1 MDTKEKEFHSPNNLI
16 KEKSPYLLQH
26 AYNPVNWF
34 AWGDEAFEKAKKENK
49 LVFLSI
55 GYSTCHWCHVM
66 EEESFEDEEVAVVLN
81 KNFVAIKVDRE
92 ERPDIDS
99 IYMNVCQ
106 MLTGRGGWP
115 LTIILT
121 PEKIPFYAG
130 TYFPKKGRFGMIG
143 LLDILNQ
150 LKELWKNEKERVL
163 SSVEKILKHLK
174 SSSVVK
180 KESFEP
186 LQLFEQ
192 AFEVLQNQFDRIH
205 GGFGPAPKF
214 PTTHRLLFLLHYW
227 QRTGNQFSLE
237 MVEITLTKMSLGGI
251 YDHVGGGF
259 HRYSTDRTWLVPH
272 FEKMLYDQA
281 MLTIINLKTFQA
293 TKKKKYKE
301 VAKSILTYVMRDLVS
316 PEGGFYSAEDADSE
330 GEEGK
335 YYVWEKKEIEDILGE
350 ESELFCELFNIR
362 EEGNFYDERTKEKT
376 KKNILHLSKPFYE
389 TGEENEE
396 LHAKQRFI
404 KDSVKQLL
412 FHRQNRVS
420 PLKDDK
426 ILTDWNGLMIV
437 AFSLAAR
444 VLKEEKYLK
453 VAKNAIE
460 FILRKMFDKEKNLLH
475 RYREGES
482 AIPANLDDYSFL
494 IWGLIELYETT
505 FTSSY
510 LMKAYELTEQMIKH
524 FWDEENHGF
533 FFTPDTRTDLIV
545 REKLV
550 YDGAIPSGN
559 SVAMLNILK
568 LSRITSN
575 SSYEE
580 KANQLMSYFASQIKQ
595 APVAFTFLLTA
606 LDYAVGPS
614 YEIVIVRKKEE
625 ERTLQE
631 VLMMLTEHF
640 LPNKIVLIKL
650 IDDKELEKLIPII
663 KEYTL
668 INNQLTIYVCK
679 NFVCK
684 QPTNNPYIMVE
695 ELLKDEN

>member
-1 MDTKEKEFHSPNNLI
+1 
-16 KEKSPYLLQH
+16 
-26 AYNPVNWF
+26 
-34 AWGDEAFEKAKKENK
+34 
-49 LVFLSI
+49 
-55 GYSTCHWCHVM
+55 
-66 EEESFEDEEVAVVLN
+66 
-81 KNFVAIKVDRE
+81 
-92 ERPDIDS
+92 
-99 IYMNVCQ
+99 
-106 MLTGRGGWP
+106 
-115 LTIILT
+115 
-121 PEKIPFYAG
+121 
-130 TYFPKKGRFGMIG
+130 
-143 LLDILNQ
+143 
-150 LKELWKNEKERVL
+150 
-163 SSVEKILKHLK
+163 
-174 SSSVVK
+174 
-180 KESFEP
+180 
-186 LQLFEQ
+186 
-192 AFEVLQNQFDRIH
+192 
-205 GGFGPAPKF
+205 
-214 PTTHRLLFLLHYW
+214 
-227 QRTGNQFSLE
+227 
-237 MVEITLTKMSLGGI
+237 MSLGGI

-259 HRYSTDRTWLVPH
+259 HRYSTDRTWLVSH

-281 MLTIINLKTFQA
+281 MLTIVYLKTFQA
-293 TKKKKYKE
+293 TKKKKYKK
-301 VAKSILTYVMRDLVS
+301 VAESILAYVMRDLVS

-362 EEGNFYDERTKEKT
+362 EEGNFYDERSKEKT
-376 KKNILHLSKPFYE
+376 KKNILHLSKSFFE

-396 LHAKQRFI
+396 FHAKQRFI

-412 FHRQNRVS
+412 FHRQKRVS

-444 VLKEEKYLK
+444 VLSEEKYLI
-453 VAKNAIE
+453 VAKNATE
-460 FILRKMFDKEKNLLH
+460 FILRKLFDNEKNLLH

-510 LMKAYELTEQMIKH
+510 LMKAYELSEQMIKH
-524 FWDEENHGF
+524 FWDERNHGF
-533 FFTPDTRTDLIV
+533 FFTPDTKTDLIV

-559 SVAMLNILK
+559 SVAMLNLLK
-568 LSRITSN
+568 LSRIISN

-614 YEIVIVRKKEE
+614 YEIVIVGKKEE
-625 ERTLQE
+625 ERKLQE
-631 VLMMLTEHF
+631 VLMVLTEHF
-640 LPNKIVLIKL
+640 LPNKIVLVKL
-650 IDDKELEKLIPII
+650 SGDKELEKLIPLI

-668 INNQLTIYVCK
+668 LNNQLTIYVCK

-695 ELLKDEN
+695 ELLRDEN

>member
-1 MDTKEKEFHSPNNLI
+1 
-16 KEKSPYLLQH
+16 
-26 AYNPVNWF
+26 
-34 AWGDEAFEKAKKENK
+34 
-49 LVFLSI
+49 
-55 GYSTCHWCHVM
+55 M
-66 EEESFEDEEVAVVLN
+66 EWINDCSF
-81 KNFVAIKVDRE
+81 FT
-92 ERPDIDS
+92 S
-99 IYMNVCQ
+99 S
-106 MLTGRGGWP
+106 
-115 LTIILT
+115 
-121 PEKIPFYAG
+121 
-130 TYFPKKGRFGMIG
+130 KG
-143 LLDILNQ
+143 
-150 LKELWKNEKERVL
+150 
-163 SSVEKILKHLK
+163 
-174 SSSVVK
+174 
-180 KESFEP
+180 
-186 LQLFEQ
+186 
-192 AFEVLQNQFDRIH
+192 
-205 GGFGPAPKF
+205 
-214 PTTHRLLFLLHYW
+214 
-227 QRTGNQFSLE
+227 
-237 MVEITLTKMSLGGI
+237 
-251 YDHVGGGF
+251 
-259 HRYSTDRTWLVPH
+259 
-272 FEKMLYDQA
+272 
-281 MLTIINLKTFQA
+281 
-293 TKKKKYKE
+293 
-301 VAKSILTYVMRDLVS
+301 
-316 PEGGFYSAEDADSE
+316 
-330 GEEGK
+330 
-335 YYVWEKKEIEDILGE
+335 
-350 ESELFCELFNIR
+350 
-362 EEGNFYDERTKEKT
+362 
-376 KKNILHLSKPFYE
+376 
-389 TGEENEE
+389 
-396 LHAKQRFI
+396 
-404 KDSVKQLL
+404 
-412 FHRQNRVS
+412 
-420 PLKDDK
+420 
-426 ILTDWNGLMIV
+426 
-437 AFSLAAR
+437 
-444 VLKEEKYLK
+444 LKEEKYLK

-559 SVAMLNILK
+559 SVAMLNLLK

-684 QPTNNPYIMVE
+684 QPTNNPYIMVK